1 LEITRLPKKAT
12 KPDVSQTIR
21 QPRAKSESKLPS
33 HVEDAPKLKR
43 ASRAKKLEPDQPLD
57 LEFSI
62 ERLQFLIVDALEDM
76 KGQSISVFNTEGLSD
91 LFDRVVIVSG
101 TSNRQTRALANNVV
115 EKVKAYGG
123 SIYGLEGED
132 TGEWVLVD
140 CGDIIVHILQPAM
153 RAHFRLEGIW
163 GASEISLE
171 EVKALGQKRRRPG
184 PRVKRENPD
193 KPVKKAPRNKSDTSR
208 QKM

>member
-1 LEITRLPKKAT
+1 MEIHRLPTKAT
-12 KPDVSQTIR
+12 KPDASKTLR
-21 QPRAKSESKLPS
+21 QPSAKSESKPPS
-33 HVEDAPKLKR
+33 HVEDAPKFKR
-43 ASRAKKLEPDQPLD
+43 ASQAKKLEPYQPLD

-62 ERLQFLIVDALEDM
+62 ERLQFLIVNALEDM

-101 TSNRQTRALANNVV
+101 TSNRQTRALANNVI
-115 EKVKAYGG
+115 EKVKAHGG

-153 RAHFRLEGIW
+153 RAHFRLEEIW

-193 KPVKKAPRNKSDTSR
+193 KPVKKAPRKKSDTSR
-208 QKM
+208 